1 MGPLRFEL
9 RSEDPQSPRMA
20 RLPYGPVLLLL
31 DDIIYVSCCTREHEL
46 LLKKGGESGRI
57 GSDVAAFELLDPRY
71 QVLEFRVRDH
81 DLTFYGIY
89 LIQQLPYPHV
99 HQIDDELLDNDDT
112 AKQYHHVFFVCHDS
126 PRMVSLEY
134 CASEPVDETFLLGLT
149 GFILVFYI

>member
-31 DDIIYVSCCTREHEL
+31 DDIIYVSCCTREQEL

-81 DLTFYGIY
+81 DLAFYGIY

-99 HQIDDELLDNDDT
+99 HQIDDKLLDNDNP
-112 AKQYHHVFFVCHDS
+112 AEQHQHDS
-126 PRMVSLEY
+126 FVRHNLPK
-134 CASEPVDETFLLGLT
+134 
-149 GFILVFYI
+149 